1 MKSATTGSRA
11 AASRASPAHRPTS
24 SAEISEVSHV
34 RTPAASTAATSG
46 SLRPMSPVPRTQPMM
61 AWAMDTRLPHR
72 STAHLLT
79 MASKAALTSP

>member
-1 MKSATTGSRA
+1 M
-11 AASRASPAHRPTS
+11 
-24 SAEISEVSHV
+24 